1 MASLLSRFNSSFK
14 TAAAAAALTVAGFAI
29 AGSPGIRPDHPD
41 TYVVKKGDTL
51 WDIAGKFLSRP
62 WLWPEIWQANPQV
75 KNPHLIYPG
84 DILSLAYI
92 NRTAEAQPQRK
103 AEAPIPGIPLAQ
115 VEPWLKDLRVV
126 DGFKQLPYV
135 VGIEEDHLRGS
146 QGRVVYAKGLPASAV
161 GQRYLIVRPTVRY
174 NRFDR
179 KQCCDSF
186 SKDDLDFRGNHVT
199 DFDRAWTSAI
209 TPGHGE
215 TLGYELQRVN
225 LGTVTRGEVGGI
237 QASTIRLDEAG
248 REVREGDRLIP
259 VDAQAY
265 DPYFVPHPP
274 KAQFEYRRAQVLAVA
289 DRLRT
294 AGPRDVIAISVGSKD
309 GVDNG
314 TVFSL
319 WRMGS
324 HKADPVKYERS
335 GELVGNNGRVRLPD
349 EFSGHALVFRTFDN
363 VSYALVMDGIKP
375 TGIGYELKHPDAPY

>member
-1 MASLLSRFNSSFK
+1 MASLLSRFNLSLK
-14 TAAAAAALTVAGFAI
+14 TVAATAALTVAGLAI
-29 AGSPGIRPDHPD
+29 AGNPGIRPDHPD

-84 DILSLAYI
+84 DVLSLAYI
-92 NRTAEAQPQRK
+92 DRTAEAQPQHR
-103 AEAPIPGIPLAQ
+103 AEAAIPGIPLAQ
-115 VEPWLKDLRVV
+115 VETWLKDLRVV
-126 DGFKQLPYV
+126 NGFDQLPYV
-135 VGIEEDHLRGS
+135 VGIEDDRLRGS
-146 QGRVVYAKGLPASAV
+146 QGHVVYAKGLPSGAV
-161 GQRYLIVRPTVRY
+161 GQRFLVVRPTVRY

-179 KQCCDSF
+179 RQCCDSF
-186 SKDDLDFRGNHVT
+186 SKDDLDFRGDHVT

-209 TPGHGE
+209 MPGTGE

-225 LGTVTRGEVGGI
+225 VGTVTRGEVGGI
-237 QASTIRLDEAG
+237 QASTLRLDEAG

-259 VDAQAY
+259 VDAQSY

-294 AGPRDVIAISVGSKD
+294 AGPRDVIAISVGSQD

-324 HKADPVKYERS
+324 HKVDHVKYQRTD
-335 GELVGNNGRVRLPD
+335 ELVGDYGRVRLPD
-349 EFSGHALVFRTFDN
+349 EFSGHAMVFRTFDH

-375 TGIGYELKHPDAPY
+375 TEIGYELKHPDAPY

>member
-1 MASLLSRFNSSFK
+1 MASLLSRFNLSLK
-14 TAAAAAALTVAGFAI
+14 TVAATAALTVAGLAI
-29 AGSPGIRPDHPD
+29 AGNPGIRPDHPD
-41 TYVVKKGDTL
+41 TYVVRKGDTL

-84 DILSLAYI
+84 DVLSLAYI
-92 NRTAEAQPQRK
+92 NRTAERR

-115 VEPWLKDLRVV
+115 IQPWLNDLRVV
-126 DGFKQLPYV
+126 GSLDQLPYV
-135 VGIEEDHLRGS
+135 TGIEEDHLRGS
-146 QGRVVYAKGLPASAV
+146 EGHVVYVKNLPTSAP
-161 GQRYLIVRPTVRY
+161 GQRFLLVRPTVRY

-179 KQCCDSF
+179 RQCCDSF
-186 SKDDLDFRGNHVT
+186 SKDDLDFRGNRNI

-209 TPGHGE
+209 TPGKGE
-215 TLGYELQRVN
+215 FLGYELQRVN
-225 LGTVTRGEVGGI
+225 VGTVTRGEVGGI
-237 QASTIRLDEAG
+237 QASTVRLDEVG

-259 VDAQAY
+259 VDARAY

-294 AGPRDVIAISVGSKD
+294 AGPRDVIAISVGSQD

-324 HKADPVKYERS
+324 HKVDRVKYERTD
-335 GELVGNNGRVRLPD
+335 ELVGNYGRVRLPD
-349 EFSGHALVFRTFDN
+349 EFSGHAMVFRTFDH

-375 TGIGYELKHPDAPY
+375 TEIGYELKHPDAPY

>member
-1 MASLLSRFNSSFK
+1 MASLLSRFNLSLK
-14 TAAAAAALTVAGFAI
+14 TVAATAALTVAGLAI
-29 AGSPGIRPDHPD
+29 AGNPGVRPDHPD

-84 DILSLAYI
+84 DVLSLAYI
-92 NRTAEAQPQRK
+92 NRTAEARQP

-115 VEPWLKDLRVV
+115 VEPWLKDMRVV
-126 DGFKQLPYV
+126 DSFDQLPYV
-135 VGIEEDHLRGS
+135 VGLEEDRLRGS
-146 QGRVVYAKGLPASAV
+146 QGYVVYAKGLPASAV
-161 GQRYLIVRPTVRY
+161 GQRFLIVRPNVRY
-174 NRFDR
+174 ARLDR
-179 KQCCDSF
+179 RQGGDIM
-186 SKDDLDFRGNHVT
+186 DTADLDFRGKRT
-199 DFDRAWTSAI
+199 IDFDQFWTSAI
-209 TPGHGE
+209 TPDRGHDL
-215 TLGYELQRVN
+215 LGYELQRVN
-225 LGTVTRGEVGGI
+225 IGTVTRGEVGGI
-237 QASTIRLDEAG
+237 EASTIRLDEAG

-259 VDAQAY
+259 VDAQSY

-274 KAQFEYRRAQVLAVA
+274 KAQFEYRHAQVLAVA

-294 AGPRDVIAISVGSKD
+294 AGPRDVIAISVGSRD

-324 HKADPVKYERS
+324 NKVDRVKYQRS
-335 GELVGNNGRVRLPD
+335 EELVGNYGRVRLPD
-349 EFSGHALVFRTFDN
+349 EFSGHAMVFRTFDH

-375 TGIGYELKHPDAPY
+375 TEVGYELKHPDAPY